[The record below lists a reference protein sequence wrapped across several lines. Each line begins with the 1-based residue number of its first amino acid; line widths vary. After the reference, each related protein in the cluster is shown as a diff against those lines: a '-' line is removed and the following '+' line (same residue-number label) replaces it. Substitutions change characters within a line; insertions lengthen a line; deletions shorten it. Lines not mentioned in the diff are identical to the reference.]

1 MMARLRIVL
10 LAALAL
16 ACHVEDAPEQPID
29 DHVALCCK
37 AAEDAPLS
45 FTGCRP
51 SNHCRA
57 SETVWLRGPVH
68 CGPIEASRCA
78 GGRCCSLTITPA
90 APPVEP
96 DDDAIMGQ
104 PIEARTYAPE
114 PDPIVPMSF
123 ESP

>member
-1 MMARLRIVL
+1 MVPMIARLRLVL

-16 ACHVEDAPEQPID
+16 AACRVEDAPERPID

-37 AAEDAPLS
+37 APADAPLS

-68 CGPIEASRCA
+68 CEPLAASRCE
-78 GGRCCSLTITPA
+78 GGRCCSLAITPA
-90 APPVEP
+90 TAPEP
-96 DDDAIMGQ
+96 AITGQ
-104 PIEARTYAPE
+104 PIQVPAAIPQ
-114 PDPIVPMSF
+114 PVPILPIPY